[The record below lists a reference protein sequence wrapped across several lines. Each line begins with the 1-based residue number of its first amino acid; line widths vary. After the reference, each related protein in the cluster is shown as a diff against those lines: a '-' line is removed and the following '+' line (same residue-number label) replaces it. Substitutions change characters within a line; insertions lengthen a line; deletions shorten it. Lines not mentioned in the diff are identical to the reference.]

1 LIVACLIAIVAA
13 TAIYAHSRESGNDRS
28 DFSQALFGA
37 RALLHGANPYVLV
50 GPTRVYESQWP
61 VMYPATAYAFAIP
74 FAGLSDGVAAAL
86 FVAASTFL
94 LVYGMTA
101 GTWHRLPMLASIA
114 FLSSVQLAQW
124 SIVITAMLF
133 LPVLA
138 ALAAVKP
145 QAAFPV
151 IASSPSRVALTAA
164 LIGGLVLLAVSI
176 ALLPSWPLE
185 WWRIVRE
192 TQQLR
197 PPIMRLGGPLIL
209 LVLLRWRRPEAW
221 LVFLMACMPQSWAW
235 YNALT
240 LLAIATTYREA
251 CVLSLVSSAG
261 GLAAVWYI
269 RDSSSP
275 ASYPAWGAALVA
287 FAYLPA
293 TIAVLRRP
301 NVKEGAPWRSKEIE
315 RMGDLRD

>member
-1 LIVACLIAIVAA
+1 MVAFLIAIVAA
-13 TAIYAHSRESGNDRS
+13 AAIYAHSLKSGNDRS

-74 FAGLSDGVAAAL
+74 FAGFSDGVAAAL

-124 SIVITAMLF
+124 SIVVTAMLF
-133 LPVLA
+133 LPMLA
-138 ALAAVKP
+138 AVVAVKP

-151 IASSPSRVALTAA
+151 IASSPNRVALTAA

-176 ALLPSWPLE
+176 VLLPSWPIE
-185 WWRIVRE
+185 WWRIIRE

-251 CVLSLVSSAG
+251 CVLSLVSSIG

-301 NVKEGAPWRSKEIE
+301 NVTESAPWRERAIE
-315 RMGDLRD
+315 RSSD